1 MTGVA
6 EYHIPWLD
14 IKVQRLFT
22 LVQERDE
29 LSLRQ
34 VQYMAMRL
42 SAETLQ
48 NRCRRLEM
56 VTDAPEHW
64 QADRVYLQASE
75 PLDMWRSTQEGI
87 RFMAQYQTE
96 AIKCYQRDT
105 KARVKISQYSTAL
118 RLKHEC
124 WPRRIPRNRSD
135 GGRVA
140 SSAACVRHTYIPSIV
155 AGQDCGAPEA

>member
-56 VTDAPEHW
+56 VTDA
-64 QADRVYLQASE
+64 
-75 PLDMWRSTQEGI
+75 RSTGKP
-87 RFMAQYQTE
+87 TD
-96 AIKCYQRDT
+96 CT
-105 KARVKISQYSTAL
+105 
-118 RLKHEC
+118 
-124 WPRRIPRNRSD
+124 
-135 GGRVA
+135 
-140 SSAACVRHTYIPSIV
+140 
-155 AGQDCGAPEA
+155 AGQRAARHVV